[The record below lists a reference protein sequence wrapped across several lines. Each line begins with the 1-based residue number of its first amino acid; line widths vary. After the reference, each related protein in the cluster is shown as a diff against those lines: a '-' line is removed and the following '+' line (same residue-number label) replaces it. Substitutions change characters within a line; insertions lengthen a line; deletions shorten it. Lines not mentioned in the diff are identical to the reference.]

1 MRYGPRKI
9 ACALDVGQSS
19 VKLLKMQRG
28 GGIVHAKYDLVQEG
42 FLDASELYG
51 ESGIIKWLR
60 ELKLEKLPIAVAIP
74 QYLCTTKVL
83 NDFPKSTKEDALE
96 TLIEVETR
104 NLAGLSDESFISDY
118 QRMASIGDV
127 EMPVLAAF
135 TRQIVPEQE
144 QAQLD
149 GIGVTMAN
157 ATMGGL
163 AIANALFALKP
174 DVLKASEIQVIL
186 DIGKESSTCVVTYG
200 PNILN
205 TSSLMAGADHCAN
218 GIDQLLNEFNN
229 VLDNWRNSEP
239 LAELKDRRIGKIW
252 LCGGGALR
260 EGLAEE
266 LGRRCNCDT
275 EVFGPVFEDGRP
287 EPEFSVAYGLAMQEL
302 GEARYAISLAPDEVR
317 WRRCR
322 EDRFGVLVAAAV
334 VFFLFAFSM
343 LGYFNYTLDVE
354 CKEMNVRI
362 ERLRKCDDIIPKLDG
377 AIDELEHQQRLLAP
391 IVELGSRSKVYMRA
405 LEEMSG
411 ALTREDWCIY
421 FSDQFSH
428 KDYAEKKAD
437 SKEQASKSRRQG
449 RASIFDASLE
459 EEKTGADRNV
469 RITLDALPQLEY
481 LVVGGYTLP
490 GQDKTQDSDKYKGRY
505 GAVLKIQEKLMH
517 KDSAGE
523 DSMKGPSMFTN
534 VDWLNENKEW
544 TGREAQV
551 SMPWNAYLKN
561 NKNYFPEYTEFKL
574 KLLLARRS
582 VNMPEVGK

>member
-1 MRYGPRKI
+1 MRYRPQKI

-60 ELKLEKLPIAVAIP
+60 ELKLDKLPIAVAIP

-83 NDFPKSTKEDALE
+83 NDYPKNTKEDALQ
-96 TLIEVETR
+96 TLIDVETR

-118 QRMASIGDV
+118 QKMEPVGDV

-144 QAQLD
+144 QTQLEN
-149 GIGVTMAN
+149 IGVTMAN

-174 DVLKASEIQVIL
+174 DTQKVSAPQVIM

-218 GIDQLLNEFNN
+218 GIDQLLNELNN

-239 LAELKDRRIGKIW
+239 LAEVREARIAKIW
-252 LCGGGALR
+252 LCGGGALKA
-260 EGLAEE
+260 GLPEE
-266 LGRRCNCDT
+266 LGSRCNCET
-275 EVFGPVFEDGRP
+275 EVFGPVFEEGRP
-287 EPEFSVAYGLAMQEL
+287 EPEFAVAFGLAIQEL
-302 GEARYAISLAPDEVR
+302 GHTKYAISLAPEDVR

-322 EDRFGVLVAAAV
+322 EDRFSILAVACALFFVFALV
-334 VFFLFAFSM
+334 M
-343 LGYFNYTLDVE
+343 LGYFNYTMDVE
-354 CKEMNVRI
+354 CSEMHLKI
-362 ERLRKCDDIIPKLDG
+362 DSLRKCEDIIPKLDG
-377 AIDELEHQQRLLAP
+377 AINELEHQQRLLSP
-391 IVELGSRSKVYMRA
+391 LVELGSRSKVYMRA
-405 LEEMSG
+405 LEELSSS
-411 ALTREDWCIY
+411 LNKDDWCIY
-421 FSDQFSH
+421 FSDQYSH
-428 KDYAEKKAD
+428 KDYAEQKAEL
-437 SKEQASKSRRQG
+437 KEAPPKQRRRG
-449 RASIFDASLE
+449 NGSIFDAPVP
-459 EEKTGADRNV
+459 EEKSNPDLRSRINLAD
-469 RITLDALPQLEY
+469 LPQLEY

-490 GQDKTQDSDKYKGRY
+490 GQDKTKDSDKYKGRY

-517 KDSAGE
+517 KDGAESGSKGE
-523 DSMKGPSMFTN
+523 SMFTN

-574 KLLLARRS
+574 KLMLAKRS
-582 VNMPEVGK
+582 VDMGEVKK